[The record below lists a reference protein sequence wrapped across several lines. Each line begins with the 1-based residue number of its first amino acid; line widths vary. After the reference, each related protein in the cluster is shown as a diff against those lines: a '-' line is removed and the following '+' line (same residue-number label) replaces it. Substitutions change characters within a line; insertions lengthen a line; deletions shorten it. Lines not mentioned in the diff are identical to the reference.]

1 MKNINIQSLALFIL
15 CLSLFSFNS
24 FSQELMFKVPLEI
37 QVVKSSHIV
46 EGKVISKNSFWDVNH
61 KNIYTVNTI
70 EVYKSF
76 KGRSSSTIDIITEGG
91 VVDMTAQIT
100 TLSLELAIG
109 EMGVFMLNN
118 SNVQL
123 SQNNTININKY
134 EAYSAMQGFYK
145 YNLHDDLVTNPYHSF
160 KGISQEFYSQIMTL
174 TQSGFTQVNRFDIES
189 HVASVS
195 QNRIGGLVVTN
206 FSPDIITGGTRSVLT
221 INGAGFGATLG
232 QVLFRDANAGGTS
245 YFTALDS
252 QIVNWSDTQIQV
264 EVPSRAGTGT
274 FRVVNST
281 GAFNNST
288 SPILVPYSEINVTN
302 SNNVAYPTQHIN
314 DNGSGGYTWSMNA
327 VFFLNADAN
336 PSFTRAFDTWRCE
349 TGINWDID
357 PNFTTVNTIA
367 LDNINIIRF
376 DNNTELPDG
385 ILGRNTSY
393 FNGCAG
399 GTEWFISE
407 LDIVFNDSTN
417 WQYGPASATGSQ
429 VDFET
434 VAVHELG
441 HAHQLAHVINN
452 TAIMH
457 YTISNGITNRNLSAN
472 DILGGNDVQSR
483 STTNPV
489 CSRALMTNHG
499 CSLGID
505 DNDLSSHFS
514 VFPNPAKNEM
524 FIKNG
529 HHISIETVE
538 LFDMTGR
545 LVKRANYKVPQALYS
560 LNVNNLSVGVYLIN
574 ISFEGKMI
582 TKKLI
587 ID

>member
-1 MKNINIQSLALFIL
+1 MKIISIQNLALFVL
-15 CLSLFSFNS
+15 CLSLYSFNS

-37 QVVKSSHIV
+37 QVAKSSHIV
-46 EGKVISKNSFWDVNH
+46 EGKVISKNSFWDINLQ
-61 KNIYTVNTI
+61 NIYTVNTI

-76 KGRSSSTIDIITEGG
+76 KDQSSSTIDIITEGG

-118 SNVQL
+118 SNVRL

-134 EAYSAMQGFYK
+134 EAYSAIQGFYK

-160 KGISQEFYSQIMTL
+160 KGISQEFYSQIMAL
-174 TQSGFTQVNRFDIES
+174 TQSNFTQVNRFDIES

-221 INGAGFGATLG
+221 INGAGFGATMG

-264 EVPSRAGTGT
+264 EVPSSAGTGT

-281 GAFNNST
+281 GGFNNST
-288 SPILVPYSEINVTN
+288 SPILIPYSEINVTN

-327 VFFLNADAN
+327 VFFLNANAN
-336 PSFTRAFDTWRCE
+336 PSFTRAFNTWRCE
-349 TGINWDID
+349 TGINWDIE

-376 DNNTELPDG
+376 DNDTELPDG
-385 ILGRNTSY
+385 VLGRNTSY

-399 GTEWFISE
+399 GTEWFVSE

-489 CSRALMTNHG
+489 CSRELMTNHG

-505 DNDLSSHFS
+505 ENELSNYIS
-514 VFPNPAKNEM
+514 VFPNPAKNEL
-524 FIKNG
+524 FIKNTNYV
-529 HHISIETVE
+529 SIDSVE
-538 LFDMTGR
+538 LFDITGR
-545 LVKRANYKVPQALYS
+545 LINKQNFIDTLALYTF
-560 LNVNNLSVGVYLIN
+560 NIKDLSKGMYVIN
-574 ISFEGKMI
+574 INVEGMTL
-582 TKKLI
+582 TKKI
-587 ID
+587 IIE